1 MAQPR
6 RYPPVVGDWFEGREG
21 LFEVVAVDESDG
33 TIEIQHLDGSL
44 EELELEDWNLRC
56 KAGALKPAD
65 QPEDYSGA
73 IDIEPDEP
81 WPDGLDSLHQV
92 DGMMN
97 AGGLE
102 GLDLFE

>member
-1 MAQPR
+1 MAGPQVIR
-6 RYPPVVGDWFEGREG
+6 PVVGNWFEGRYG

-44 EELELEDWNLRC
+44 EELELDDWTLRC
-56 KAGALKPAD
+56 KAGALQVAE
-65 QPEDYSGA
+65 QPEDYTGA
-73 IDIEPDEP
+73 IDIEPDDEP
-81 WPDGLDSLHQV
+81 LPGSGGTQWV

-97 AGGLE
+97 ARGLE